1 MSRLFRTGPFQGILK
16 RTLRD
21 RILIALA
28 PDSLSLVRL
37 QGVFRPRV
45 SGKRTLACAP
55 AFGPEPWQGAV
66 AALLRLA
73 EELRG
78 ENTEVTVV
86 LSNHFARYAL
96 VPWSE
101 GLSNAGEE
109 AAFARYCFAKVHG
122 ERSKDWEL
130 RLSRAPAGSARMASA
145 VDSALVQAIRAAFP
159 AGAKAR
165 LASVQPYLM
174 SAFNRWR
181 QLIKGARAWFLLVE
195 PQRAC
200 LAFLE
205 NGRWTTVRNAR
216 GSFEDPGQWAELLDR
231 ERHRVGG
238 SATPDGVYVHA
249 GGKAPSAEV
258 QGWTFKSLVLA
269 PLEGLAAAEAAPFAM
284 ALCAR

>member
-1 MSRLFRTGPFQGILK
+1 VSRLFRTGPFQGILK

-45 SGKRTLACAP
+45 SGKRTLACDP
-55 AFGPEPWQGAV
+55 ALGPEPWQGAV